1 VQLTSPAGE
10 DWVRT
15 TGERLSARL
24 KTKADQPVAL
34 ALSGGGDSIAL
45 LHIAAAWAAEAGRRL
60 LALTVDHQLNPDS
73 GRWTRFAQAA
83 AQDLGADWRGLDWT
97 GDKPATG
104 LAAAA
109 RAARHR
115 LIAEAARDA
124 GARVVLFA
132 HTADDIAEADR
143 MRDEGSTLGHLRDWS
158 PSPAWPEGRGLMLL
172 RPMLDSRR
180 GDIREWL
187 RQEGLEWVDDP
198 ANDDL
203 RLTRSRARV
212 ELAQE
217 ETTLS
222 ETSATVPEA
231 LTETVTHQNDG
242 VIRLDRST
250 SAATLAA
257 ALVCAGGGDRLPR
270 GPRLARALERLQ
282 AGEAFSATLC
292 GARLEADDD
301 AVLIMREPG
310 ELRRLP
316 SPPLR
321 LTPGQEAVWDGRW
334 AVTVAEPGWSVVASA
349 GRQSRLPPADRAR
362 LKALPASAR
371 GARPVLIRD
380 TESAAVLAG
389 TIGAARSLVEQRL
402 ALRLGA
408 VTQERHLD

>member
-1 VQLTSPAGE
+1 MQLTSPAGE

-24 KTKADQPVAL
+24 KTKADQPIAL

-60 LALTVDHQLNPDS
+60 LALTVDHQINPES
-73 GRWTRFAQAA
+73 ARWTRFAQAA
-83 AQDLGADWRGLDWT
+83 AHNLGADWRGLDWT

-115 LIAEAARDA
+115 LIGEAARDA

-172 RPMLDSRR
+172 RPMLDARR

-187 RQEGLEWVDDP
+187 KQADHDWIDDP

-203 RLTRSRARV
+203 RLTRSRARAALV
-212 ELAQE
+212 EEEPSFAITLAIAPD
-217 ETTLS
+217 TL
-222 ETSATVPEA
+222 AEA
-231 LTETVTHQNDG
+231 VTHPADS
-242 VIRLDRST
+242 VIRLDRSA
-250 SAATLAA
+250 SAATLAG

-270 GPRLARALERLQ
+270 GSRLARAVERLR

-301 AVLIMREPG
+301 GVLIVREPG
-310 ELRRLP
+310 EFRRLP
-316 SPPLR
+316 CPPLR
-321 LTPGQEAVWDGRW
+321 LAPGQEAVWDGRW

-349 GRQSRLPPADRAR
+349 GRQSRLRPADRDR

-380 TESAAVLAG
+380 TESAAVLAES
-389 TIGAARSLVEQRL
+389 IGAARSLVEQRL

>member
-1 VQLTSPAGE
+1 MQLTSPAGE
-10 DWVRT
+10 DWLGTARD
-15 TGERLSARL
+15 RLSARL
-24 KTKADQPVAL
+24 ETDADQPVVL

-45 LHIAAAWAAEAGRRL
+45 LHMAAAWAAEAGRRL
-60 LALTVDHQLNPDS
+60 LALTVDHQINPDS

-83 AQDLGADWRGLDWT
+83 AHDVGADWRGLDWT

-172 RPMLDSRR
+172 RPMLDARR

-187 RQEGLEWVDDP
+187 KQADHDWIDDP

-222 ETSATVPEA
+222 ETSATASDAFAENVA
-231 LTETVTHQNDG
+231 HQNDG
-242 VIRLDRST
+242 VIRLDRNVP
-250 SAATLAA
+250 AATLAA
-257 ALVCAGGGDRLPR
+257 ALVCAGGGHRLPR
-270 GPRLARALERLQ
+270 GARLARAIERLR
-282 AGEAFSATLC
+282 AGEVFSATLC
-292 GARLEADDD
+292 GARLEANDDG
-301 AVLIMREPG
+301 VLIVREPG
-310 ELRRLP
+310 EFRRLP
-316 SPPLR
+316 CPPLR

-380 TESAAVLAG
+380 TSSAVVLAES
-389 TIGAARSLVEQRL
+389 IGAARSLVEQRL